1 MIKDLEYILKKIIP
15 EKILLKKRIKRD
27 IQKGYEKELEIISR
41 FSDKSKDALDIG
53 IYRGVYSYELAQNFN
68 FVHSFEP
75 NPLLFPFL
83 KKNLKKIIPNI
94 ELYNFALSDINGEA
108 ILKLPARSNSIFK
121 NNFEELY
128 QLGAASIH
136 PKNKLKNFK
145 KVNVKK
151 KKLDDLKLNKKI
163 GFIIIDVEGHE
174 IEVINGAK
182 MTISK
187 ICQFY

>member
-1 MIKDLEYILKKIIP
+1 M
-15 EKILLKKRIKRD
+15 
-27 IQKGYEKELEIISR
+27 
-41 FSDKSKDALDIG
+41 
-53 IYRGVYSYELAQNFN
+53 AQNFN

-136 PKNKLKNFK
+136 PKNKLKTL
-145 KVNVKK
+145 
-151 KKLDDLKLNKKI
+151 KKL
-163 GFIIIDVEGHE
+163 
-174 IEVINGAK
+174 
-182 MTISK
+182 M
-187 ICQFY
+187 